1 MFGKNRFIDKYYL
14 KQIVAIILFWLLVVI
29 IPLKI
34 FSSFSN
40 NGSLL
45 IDYLIIIPIII
56 FILMYKIMKINETVG
71 KILFIVVGFIIPY
84 LFLLFYIYQ
93 GIVEGVNLKIL

>member
-1 MFGKNRFIDKYYL
+1 MDSKNQLINKYYL
-14 KQIVAIILFWLLVVI
+14 KQIIAVILFWLIIVI

-34 FSSFSN
+34 FYLFSN

-45 IDYLIIIPIII
+45 IDYLIVIPVII
-56 FILMYKIMKINETVG
+56 FVLMYKMIKIKATTE
-71 KILFIVVGFIIPY
+71 KILFVVLGFIVPY

-93 GIVEGVNLKIL
+93 GIVEGINPKIL

>member
-1 MFGKNRFIDKYYL
+1 MGNQNQFVDKYYL
-14 KQIVAIILFWLLVVI
+14 KQVAAVILFWLLVVI
-29 IPLKI
+29 IPLKM
-34 FSSFSN
+34 FSLFSN

-45 IDYLIIIPIII
+45 IDYLLIIPIII
-56 FILMYKIMKINETVG
+56 FILMYRTMKINETVE

-93 GIVEGVNLKIL
+93 GIIEGINPKIL